1 MPSWCVLFSGD
12 GILGAGSCAGVPI
25 LFSRNS
31 GLVSVTPR
39 ENVSLLAED
48 LEESLTSS
56 VGGRGSEVR
65 IRRSFNISFISTF
78 TPGRAGKVWEIT
90 SWLSCAQ
97 SLGLLSQ
104 SSCL

>member
-1 MPSWCVLFSGD
+1 M
-12 GILGAGSCAGVPI
+12 GAGSCGGVPI

-39 ENVSLLAED
+39 ENISLLAED

-56 VGGRGSEVR
+56 VGGRGSEVK
-65 IRRSFNISFISTF
+65 IQRSVHISFISTF
-78 TPGRAGKVWEIT
+78 APEEADCLEVWEI
-90 SWLSCAQ
+90 LLRVLLFP

-104 SSCL
+104 NSCL